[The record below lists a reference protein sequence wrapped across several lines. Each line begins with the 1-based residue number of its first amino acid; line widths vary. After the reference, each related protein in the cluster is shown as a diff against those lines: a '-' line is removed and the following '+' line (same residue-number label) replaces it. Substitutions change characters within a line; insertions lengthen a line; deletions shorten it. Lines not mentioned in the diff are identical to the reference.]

1 MLITKISK
9 LDVFIYFYLFVEI
22 RTMVRSL
29 HLCSWISLSL
39 TCLPNIL
46 IFYGQKLNV
55 DYYNFVSICI
65 IKKKQKKDCLSIFL
79 FFVGCVMLNLLLYMI
94 LFLCICNFVLRIYL
108 IEGCIFC
115 FRKWDKYNHKNSV

>member
-1 MLITKISK
+1 MILLKYRS
-9 LDVFIYFYLFVEI
+9 LMYFLFYLFVKI
-22 RTMVRSL
+22 GTMVRPL
-29 HLCSWISLSL
+29 HLCSTISLPL

-65 IKKKQKKDCLSIFL
+65 IKKKQKKDCLTIFL

-115 FRKWDKYNHKNSV
+115 FRK